1 MKSFVIT
8 FVLLC
13 VVSVEL
19 EAQVG
24 TIASCPT
31 ADAEV
36 GPPPRRVSGISRRYE
51 RISDTTQ
58 LEVRHEVVRLV
69 SSSPD
74 ASFRLITAFEG
85 ENEPTTEP
93 GTILQIVVA
102 IDRNT
107 GSTVQQS
114 GQDQARMTQA
124 EVANVL
130 IDRSTRIRLNRI
142 NHTAE
147 VQQGNLL
154 RDSRVVETATFAV
167 SPDDLLQMVQA
178 DDRVEIQAG
187 PVRGGFNRGHMRAAR
202 EMYRLSACWSSGDE
216 EDEVSD
222 NGEGE
227 VVGS

>member
-1 MKSFVIT
+1 MKSFIIT

-13 VVSVEL
+13 IVSVGL
-19 EAQVG
+19 DAQVG

-31 ADAEV
+31 ADEEI

-51 RISDTTQ
+51 RISDTTH
-58 LEVRHEVVRLV
+58 LEVRNEVVRLV

-74 ASFRLITAFEG
+74 ASFRLITSFEG
-85 ENEPTTEP
+85 ENEPTTAP

-130 IDRSTRIRLNRI
+130 IDRSTRFRLNRI

-154 RDSRVVETATFAV
+154 RDSRVVETATYEV
-167 SPDDLLQMVQA
+167 SANDLRQMVQA

-187 PVRGGFNRGHMRAAR
+187 PVRGGFNRGQMRAAR
-202 EMYRLSACWSSGDE
+202 EMYRLGVCWS
-216 EDEVSD
+216 SD
-222 NGEGE
+222 NGEDE